1 MRTGSPIGLS
11 VAIWLLGCT
20 CVEAATSA
28 NAPCNDELTHSIPDR
43 PHDAPTGST
52 FVSEVAGTADD
63 EREAR
68 ILDTLLA
75 GNMPAFL
82 RKLKPVHLQG
92 AAGTLSDVTVCVFP
106 DYLAVG
112 SDENFFL
119 TPMRLQT
126 ALAVASRFH
135 FTLPTRRIV
144 DAIYAQAKMHLQ
156 PQPLPAS
163 DAMRSTAYYSQH
175 NELVREQRAA
185 LTDDLGFLTAGD
197 KKDLVLTNRL
207 WSNPGRVAIYG
218 WHRPDGNP
226 IQPLSTVHGIRYAD
240 YSHGVRL
247 VSDTA
252 YVGGRATPLLALLQ
266 DRQKATAVSDE
277 GEIRNAADLLKHL
290 RSQPLPPAH
299 AFTST
304 RN

>member
-1 MRTGSPIGLS
+1 MRPKTPIGLG
-11 VAIWLLGCT
+11 VAIVLLSCT
-20 CVEAATSA
+20 CVAGATSIE
-28 NAPCNDELTHSIPDR
+28 APCRDDLTRSIPDR
-43 PHDAPTGST
+43 PHDAPTGSE
-52 FVSEVAGTADD
+52 FVAQVAATDDD

-68 ILDTLLA
+68 ILTTLLA

-82 RKLKPVHLQG
+82 RQLQPVHLQG
-92 AAGTLSDVTVCVFP
+92 PGGAPTDVTVCVFP

-119 TPMRLQT
+119 APMRLQT
-126 ALAVASRFH
+126 ALSIANRFH

-144 DAIYAQAKMHLQ
+144 DAVYIQATMHLQ

-175 NELVREQRAA
+175 NDLVREQRVA
-185 LTDDLGFLTAGD
+185 LTGDLGFLTAGD

-252 YVGGRATPLLALLQ
+252 YVGGKATPLLALLQ
-266 DRQKATAVSDE
+266 DRQTAAALSDE
-277 GEIRNAADLLKHL
+277 GEIRNALGLLEHL
-290 RSQPLPPAH
+290 RSEPLPH
-299 AFTST
+299 ARTTSGS